1 MSEKVAQNDKEA
13 KDELILHN
21 MRLVAHVTK
30 NMQYARMRWRSLY
43 P

>member
-1 MSEKVAQNDKEA
+1 MSEKSGSNDKEA

-30 NMQYARMRWRSLY
+30 NMQ
-43 P
+43 